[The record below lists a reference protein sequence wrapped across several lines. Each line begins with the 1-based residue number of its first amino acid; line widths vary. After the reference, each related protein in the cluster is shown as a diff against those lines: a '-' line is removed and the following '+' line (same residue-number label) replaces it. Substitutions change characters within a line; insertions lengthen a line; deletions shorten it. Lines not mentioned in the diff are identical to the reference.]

1 MNPNLSMNLTR
12 QCASRHCRQLVYL
25 QITVRHWKISALS
38 AVSEVIKYDLWLQGA
53 AHSIQSILYSIRLA
67 VPRPG
72 IYMKRLKIFFF
83 LSLSG
88 LFIAYYKLSILFSI
102 ETVFLIKGQ
111 FLFSK
116 DENILISS
124 PAPAFLKII

>member
-1 MNPNLSMNLTR
+1 MHQDTADSWFTYR
-12 QCASRHCRQLVYL
+12 L
-25 QITVRHWKISALS
+25 QFDIERYRPCLLS

-72 IYMKRLKIFFF
+72 IYMKRLKIFFS

-116 DENILISS
+116 DENILIYS